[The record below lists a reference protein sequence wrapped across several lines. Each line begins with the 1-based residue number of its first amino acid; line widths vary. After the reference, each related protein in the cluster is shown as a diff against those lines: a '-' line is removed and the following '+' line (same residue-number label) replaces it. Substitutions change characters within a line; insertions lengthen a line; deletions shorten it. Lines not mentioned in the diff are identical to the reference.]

1 MCQNDGFARSM
12 KVGMLHR
19 LRLQRPLPR
28 KFAPAQ
34 YFSSS
39 ANIYPEKVNVEQ
51 RTLGPGAAPTRSVAP
66 GGSKGAVEKVSV
78 APRGSRAAVEK
89 S

>member
-1 MCQNDGFARSM
+1 M
-12 KVGMLHR
+12 H
-19 LRLQRPLPR
+19 PPP
-28 KFAPAQ
+28 APAQ

-51 RTLGPGAAPTRSVAP
+51 RTLGPGAAMKIAPTRSVAP